1 MKKRGVTLL
10 PAFSNDYITF
20 GCFQNL
26 SKITPKVL
34 SLWASILR
42 ALPTSRLRI
51 KNKEINNPETRHL
64 QDYDV
69 SQSFIHTVDTLRQQ
83 LEPNV
88 ILESKIWT
96 TEQQQALQQQ
106 SKAVIQYFSQ
116 QFGVSN
122 INRIKVGIA
131 EATRAVMRRVPE
143 HIFVKNKAVVAH

>member
-1 MKKRGVTLL
+1 MTLGKL
-10 PAFSNDYITF
+10 PLRYHADDWH
-20 GCFQNL
+20 GC
-26 SKITPKVL
+26 K
-34 SLWASILR
+34 A
-42 ALPTSRLRI
+42 A
-51 KNKEINNPETRHL
+51 HL

-143 HIFVKNKAVVAH
+143 HIFVKNKADNDVALLVSLAQQAGIEIQEVGEALGQYRALTLIKGMKE